1 MFPREIITQKLVSIM
16 IDYHLIKNIT
26 IAMLPHDPGYHGM
39 QCSLWHQAK
48 KGVLCL
54 VSSKFSNR
62 MLATDADQTMTEHSS
77 DASAV

>member
-1 MFPREIITQKLVSIM
+1 
-16 IDYHLIKNIT
+16 
-26 IAMLPHDPGYHGM
+26 MLPHDPGYHGM